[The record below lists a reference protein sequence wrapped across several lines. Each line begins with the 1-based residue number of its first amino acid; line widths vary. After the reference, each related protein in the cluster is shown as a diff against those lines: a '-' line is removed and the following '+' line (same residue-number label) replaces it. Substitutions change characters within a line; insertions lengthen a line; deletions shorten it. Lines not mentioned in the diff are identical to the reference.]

1 MSTVKMSDIVTNTA
15 LLMICKKRGFVK
27 LIKDKIINVPRFM
40 FKEIFPNTS
49 RKLTGKQILKWL
61 HHVNHYQ
68 YEFYK
73 D

>member
-1 MSTVKMSDIVTNTA
+1 MSDIVTNTA

-49 RKLTGKQILKWL
+49 RKLTGKQILK
-61 HHVNHYQ
+61 
-68 YEFYK
+68 
-73 D
+73 